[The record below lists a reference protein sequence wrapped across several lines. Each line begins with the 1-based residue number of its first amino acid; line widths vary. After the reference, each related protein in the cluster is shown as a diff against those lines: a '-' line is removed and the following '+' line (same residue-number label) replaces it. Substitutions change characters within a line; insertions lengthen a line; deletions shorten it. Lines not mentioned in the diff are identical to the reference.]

1 MARPRKPIDAEQV
14 RKLAMINCSYAEI
27 AAVVGCN
34 ESTLT
39 RRFAQVIKEGRE
51 QGRSSLKRMMWEA
64 AQKGNTAMLIFL
76 SKQLLGYSDKVET
89 NMNAVVS
96 AVPQLTKRAIQD
108 AVNSDPFLKLEKKPD
123 GESA

>member
-1 MARPRKPIDAEQV
+1 
-14 RKLAMINCSYAEI
+14 
-27 AAVVGCN
+27 
-34 ESTLT
+34 
-39 RRFAQVIKEGRE
+39 
-51 QGRSSLKRMMWEA
+51 MMWEA